1 MPLLR
6 GPVAAFAAVMLCT
19 VALPADGAQRTF
31 VSTGGSDSSAC
42 SLVAP
47 CRSFTAALSR
57 TDADGEIIV
66 LDSGGYGPVSIA
78 QSVAITA
85 PPGVYAG
92 ISVLSNDGVTIATPG
107 VRVALRGLTINGLG
121 GFAGIN
127 LSQGA
132 RLEVERCTIGGLAYG
147 LFATAANA
155 TIVLTDSVVSDSGN
169 KGVYLVASAM
179 TATLERVRIERTSG
193 IGGDGLYLGGG
204 IRASVRE
211 STIVGNGASGILA
224 TDSVAAGPSLVV
236 SHSVVTDNVQ
246 YGVILVALQS
256 TTARASIS
264 DSVLA
269 RNGQGGIVTYAT
281 AAGGVAIKDI
291 TRTTVVWNTGDG
303 VYFSSQPGAGARG
316 ALTASTIADNSGDGV
331 YVSGAGTIAV
341 ASANTLLRNFGH
353 GFTQAGSGVFRS
365 RGDNTIESSA
375 NGNISG
381 TISPAS
387 GPY

>member
-281 AAGGVAIKDI
+281 AAGGVAITDI
-291 TRTTVVWNTGDG
+291 TLAAACSARAATTRSSRVRTET
-303 VYFSSQPGAGARG
+303 SRARSARPAGRIDRVRPLTRFTIERLYPRRCRRPRVF
-316 ALTASTIADNSGDGV
+316 ALLA
-331 YVSGAGTIAV
+331 AV
-341 ASANTLLRNFGH
+341 ATGRYRRCRRTWTRRTRRCRTSSLRARAP
-353 GFTQAGSGVFRS
+353 TA
-365 RGDNTIESSA
+365 
-375 NGNISG
+375 
-381 TISPAS
+381 
-387 GPY
+387 